1 MTAKEAEKKL
11 LADGWFHVKTT
22 GSHKQF
28 KHPNKPGK
36 ITIPQHKGDLDI
48 KTVNTILKQAGL
60 K

>member
-22 GSHKQF
+22 GYHKQF

-48 KTVNTILKQAGL
+48 KTANTILKQAGL

>member
-11 LADGWFHVKTT
+11 LADGWFHVNTT

-48 KTVNTILKQAGL
+48 KTANTILKQAGL